1 MNLTELRKE
10 LRAHSNPEQVQNL
23 QRFFKTGKG
32 QYGENDKFLGIKVPE
47 QRIIAKKYQQIDL
60 KSVEKLLG
68 SGWHE
73 ERLTAIHI
81 LNLKYSIADGPEQK
95 YIFDLYFKNV
105 KYINNWDLVDS
116 SAPYFIGNY
125 LFNKNRGILYKLVK
139 SKNLWE
145 RRVAIMT
152 TFYFIRQGQ
161 FEDTLKLAK
170 ILLEDEHDLIQ
181 KAVGWMLREVGN
193 RSISTEEL
201 FLKQNYRKMPRTMLR
216 YAIEKFPDKKRK
228 GYLYGNK

>member
-1 MNLTELRKE
+1 MNLVELRRE
-10 LRAHSNPEQVQNL
+10 LRAYSNPEQIQNL

-32 QYGENDKFLGIKVPE
+32 QYGENDKFLGIRVPH
-47 QRIIAKKYQQIDL
+47 QRTIAKKYKQLNL
-60 KSVEKLLG
+60 KSVEKLLQ
-68 SGWHE
+68 SQWHE

-81 LNLKYSIADGPEQK
+81 LNLKYIIADETEHK
-95 YIFDLYFKNV
+95 KIFDLYFKNI
-105 KYINNWDLVDS
+105 KHINNWDLVDS

-125 LFNKNRGILYKLVK
+125 LFNRNINVLYKLVK
-139 SKNLWE
+139 SNNLWE
-145 RRVAIMT
+145 RRIAIMS

-170 ILLEDEHDLIQ
+170 ILLEDKHDLIQ

-193 RSISTEEL
+193 RNMVTEEL
-201 FLKQNYRKMPRTMLR
+201 FLKRYGRKMPRTMLR

-228 GYLYGNK
+228 GYLYDNR